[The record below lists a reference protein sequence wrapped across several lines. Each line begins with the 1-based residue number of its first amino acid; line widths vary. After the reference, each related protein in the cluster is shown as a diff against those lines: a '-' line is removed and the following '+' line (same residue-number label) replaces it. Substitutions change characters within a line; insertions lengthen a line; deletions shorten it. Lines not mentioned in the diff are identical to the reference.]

1 MTRAGREETTMKTTT
16 IVPKR
21 ALAVALCALAGL
33 FLALVPARPAAAW
46 VDSGWGYSDSYDDW
60 NYDESQAWAEEQAR
74 EAGREKRREE
84 IEAKRE
90 ATSAEHAA
98 YTAEII
104 SASKAS
110 LNAPKGVFYRKPGWV
125 SSDPPPATAQAVTVE
140 VQGGMIALSYDQG
153 IFWLARGADYIV
165 VIAPVG
171 VVVDKLPP
179 GVRAQ
184 PTKEG
189 MLYYFFGTFF
199 KAKGDKYEVVKPPAG
214 TFVGYLPDGY
224 TQEGTE
230 EAPTF
235 KFGPVSY
242 KQVFLAG
249 SLAYQVI

>member
-1 MTRAGREETTMKTTT
+1 MKTAT
-16 IVPKR
+16 ITPKR
-21 ALAVALCALAGL
+21 VLAIALCAVAGL
-33 FLALVPARPAAAW
+33 FLTLALAPPAAAW
-46 VDSGWGYSDSYDDW
+46 VDSGWGYGGDYYDDW
-60 NYDESQAWAEEQAR
+60 DDGESQAWAEESAR

-110 LNAPKGVFYRKPGWV
+110 LNAPKGVYYRKPGWT
-125 SSDPPPATAQAVTVE
+125 STDPPAPTAQTISAE
-140 VQGGMIALSYDQG
+140 VQGGMIALFYDQG
-153 IFWLARGADYIV
+153 IFWLQRGNDYVV
-165 VIAPVG
+165 VIPPIG
-171 VVVDKLPP
+171 VVVDKFPP

-184 PTKEG
+184 PVKGGG
-189 MLYYFFGTFF
+189 MLYYFFGTFY
-199 KAKGDKYEVVKPPAG
+199 KAKGDKYEVVQPPAG

-230 EAPTF
+230 EDPTF
-235 KFGPVSY
+235 KFGPISY

-249 SLAYQVI
+249 NIAYQVI